1 MSNSQEQQSATS
13 KPAEVE
19 AASKNQIETA
29 NTSYTNYDSKELEQR
44 FRNSRLLAL
53 VTAIANLAVLVA
65 GGLFPNLL
73 YWSLCGV
80 GIISFLGI
88 LILVNYTSQD
98 PNFQKGEMRKAIA
111 GSFVIVYFVVLGIF
125 VSSAFDPPENS
136 QSQAVIEQVMT
147 PLSYL
152 TGAIGAYYFG
162 SRSFEKFLGQRY
174 DSS

>member
-1 MSNSQEQQSATS
+1 MSNSQEQQPATS
-13 KPAEVE
+13 SQTETE
-19 AASKNQIETA
+19 ATPKA
-29 NTSYTNYDSKELEQR
+29 NIDTVNTNDANNDSKELEQR

-53 VTAIANLAVLVA
+53 ITAIADLGVLIV

-88 LILVNYTSQD
+88 LILVNYTSKD

-111 GSFVIVYFVVLGIF
+111 GSFIIVYFVILGVF
-125 VSSAFDPPENS
+125 VASGLHPQQDP
-136 QSQAVIEQVMT
+136 QIQAVIGKVME
-147 PLSYL
+147 PLSWL

-162 SRSFEKFLGQRY
+162 ARSFEKFLGKK
-174 DSS
+174 

>member
-1 MSNSQEQQSATS
+1 MSDSQEQQSVTSNQVETEATS
-13 KPAEVE
+13 KNNRE
-19 AASKNQIETA
+19 NA
-29 NTSYTNYDSKELEQR
+29 NTRHTDNASQELEKR

-53 VTAIANLAVLVA
+53 TTAIADLGVLIV

-111 GSFVIVYFVVLGIF
+111 GSFIIVYFVILGVF
-125 VSSAFDPPENS
+125 VSSGFNPQQHSEI
-136 QSQAVIEQVMT
+136 QAVIQKVME
-147 PLSYL
+147 PLSWL

-162 SRSFEKFLGQRY
+162 ARSFEKFLGKK
-174 DSS
+174 